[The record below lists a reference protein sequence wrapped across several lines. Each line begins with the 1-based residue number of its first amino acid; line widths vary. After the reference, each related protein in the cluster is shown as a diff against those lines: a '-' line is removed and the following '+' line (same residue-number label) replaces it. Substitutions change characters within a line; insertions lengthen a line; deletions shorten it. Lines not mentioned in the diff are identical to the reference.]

1 MLTKTIDALE
11 SQAVLTKAI
20 ATLEAGAT
28 LTEAVAALEHA
39 ETLDMMRPDDHLRA
53 EESNGATTAHSDGA
67 DFERLEIKDRQAPT
81 TEGDTPDH
89 ARDGGGDK
97 VWQNQQPVTCTAS
110 LSCTTTQPA
119 LCAPP
124 GLSSLHGHNTTP
136 VWPQTRTGDALGGD
150 KYEPA
155 SKARSRISTPSAI
168 PNILHS
174 STAPTIPLL
183 VDPDVHIHMPVHMY
197 VLY

>member
-1 MLTKTIDALE
+1 MLTKTVDALE

-28 LTEAVAALEHA
+28 LTETVAALEHA

-97 VWQNQQPVTCTAS
+97 VWQNPPNLHCQPILHDHPACSVRTAW
-110 LSCTTTQPA
+110 LILA
-119 LCAPP
+119 A
-124 GLSSLHGHNTTP
+124 
-136 VWPQTRTGDALGGD
+136 WPQHDPCLATDTDRRRARRRQVRTCLEG
-150 KYEPA
+150 
-155 SKARSRISTPSAI
+155 AI
-168 PNILHS
+168 
-174 STAPTIPLL
+174 T
-183 VDPDVHIHMPVHMY
+183 Y
-197 VLY
+197 

>member
-1 MLTKTIDALE
+1 MLTKTKTIDALE

-20 ATLEAGAT
+20 ASLEAGAI
-28 LTEAVAALEHA
+28 LTETVAALEHA
-39 ETLDMMRPDDHLRA
+39 ETLGMMRPDDHLRA
-53 EESNGATTAHSDGA
+53 EESNGATIAHSDGA
-67 DFERLEIKDRQAPT
+67 DFKRLEIKDRQAPT

-97 VWQNQQPVTCTAS
+97 VGQNPPNLHCQPI
-110 LSCTTTQPA
+110 LHDPQPA

-124 GLSSLHGHNTTP
+124 GSSSLHGHNTTP

-155 SKARSRISTPSAI
+155 SKARSRINTPSA
-168 PNILHS
+168 P
-174 STAPTIPLL
+174 
-183 VDPDVHIHMPVHMY
+183 
-197 VLY
+197 